1 MTNITLFCGT
11 KNQITFDLKNDLSLV
26 YIDEMDNDLLVTVD
40 LCGITI
46 EYISTSEGLELDSA
60 YIMDGGYSFLR
71 LEEFDNQT
79 LKNHVEQ
86 LVMENI

>member
-1 MTNITLFCGT
+1 MSEITLFCGT
-11 KNQITFDLKNDLSLV
+11 KNQTTFDLKNELSLV
-26 YIDEMDNDLLVTVD
+26 DIDEMDNDLLVTVD

-60 YIMDGGYSFLR
+60 YIMDGGYSFLP

-86 LVMENI
+86 LVMESI

>member
-1 MTNITLFCGT
+1 MSEITLFCGT
-11 KNQITFDLKNDLSLV
+11 KNQTTFDLKNELSLV
-26 YIDEMDNDLLVTVD
+26 DIDEMDNDLLVTVD

-60 YIMDGGYSFLR
+60 YIMDGGYSFLP

-79 LKNHVEQ
+79 LKNYVEQ

>member
-1 MTNITLFCGT
+1 MSEITLFCGT
-11 KNQITFDLKNDLSLV
+11 KNQTTFDLKNELSLV
-26 YIDEMDNDLLVTVD
+26 DIDEMDNDLLVTVD

-60 YIMDGGYSFLR
+60 YIMDGGYSFLP

-79 LKNHVEQ
+79 LKNHVEH
-86 LVMENI
+86 LVMESI

>member
-1 MTNITLFCGT
+1 MSEITLFCGT
-11 KNQITFDLKNDLSLV
+11 KNQTTFDLKNELNLV
-26 YIDEMDNDLLVTVD
+26 DIDEMDNDLLVTVD

-60 YIMDGGYSFLR
+60 YIMDGGYSFLP

-86 LVMENI
+86 LVMESI

>member
-11 KNQITFDLKNDLSLV
+11 NNETTFNLVDELSLV
-26 YIDEMDNDLLVTVD
+26 DIDEMDNDLLVTVD

-60 YIMDGGYSFLR
+60 YIMDGGYSFLP